1 MSHRTFAEA
10 EQDLAAALPG
20 YTPRPQQQ
28 RAAQAIEQTLET
40 GGQALVEAGTGVGKS
55 FAALI
60 PAIESGQRVIVVT
73 ATKALQDQY
82 MEKDLPF
89 LAEHLST
96 EFTYACLKGKA
107 NYVCRDKL
115 ATADSANADAIRAEL
130 ADAEEHSGEIG
141 ALATQL
147 TTQDKMAVTITS
159 ADCPGRQDCPLA
171 AACFAEIAKDNA
183 RKAQIVVVNA
193 ALLMTDLI
201 VRKGSRNAEGREFAD
216 ILDEYDAVIIDE
228 GHELAEIAT
237 NSLSTEMRANGIIR
251 LTDEVA
257 SFGRQQGEDFT
268 AEADRVRLGAEELWM
283 MLEDLVSEREPQ
295 HRMTAA
301 WIVNH
306 GAPFADLVAGLRD
319 LVARLMDFRVV
330 RGGEAASGKKKRL
343 IRRAI
348 NAAERLEAV
357 LFSPDSELVRWAEL
371 ENRGGRTNLLLK
383 ASPLSVAPFMAE
395 MLWERKTAV
404 LVSATLSV
412 GGDYSYIAETLGLVD
427 PTFVSV
433 GTPFDYQNQ
442 ARLFVP
448 DTKVPAPA
456 GKDYNAWQSYA
467 NSTTLRMV
475 TEVGG
480 GALLLFTST
489 RAMKAAYG
497 FMAPELAEQGITCL
511 IQDGSMD
518 NKALAERF
526 KNDTDSVLFGLKSFM
541 VGVDFPG
548 DTLRLVVVDKL
559 PFPVPSDILF
569 AARCDEINRQANDRW
584 ASFNRLTI
592 PVMALTLEQAFGRLI
607 RTQADRGVVAIL
619 DSRLR
624 TKGYGKR
631 ILAALPPAPQVDTPN
646 EAIGFV
652 TEPATQTVA

>member
-1 MSHRTFAEA
+1 MSQRTFAEA
-10 EQDLAAALPG
+10 EQDLATTLPG

-28 RAAQAIEQTLET
+28 RAAQVIEQTLAN
-40 GGQALVEAGTGVGKS
+40 GGTALVEAGCGVGKS

-89 LAEHLST
+89 LAEHLDT
-96 EFTYACLKGKA
+96 PFTYACLKGKA

-130 ADAEEHSGEIG
+130 AEADEHTGEIG
-141 ALATQL
+141 ALATEL
-147 TTQDKMAVTITS
+147 TVADKMAVTITS

-171 AACFAEIAKDNA
+171 LTCFAEIAKDNA
-183 RKAQIVVVNA
+183 RKAQVVVANA

-201 VRKGSRNAEGREFAD
+201 VRKASRNSEGREFAD

-228 GHELAEIAT
+228 AHELAEIAT
-237 NSLSTEMRANGIIR
+237 NSLSTELRANGIIR

-257 SFGRQQGEDFT
+257 AFGRQQGENFT
-268 AEADRVRLGAEELWM
+268 AEADRVRLGAEELWL
-283 MLEDLVSEREPQ
+283 MLDGLVTADNPQ
-295 HRMTAA
+295 HRMTAT

-306 GAPFADLVAGLRD
+306 GTPFADLVAGLRD

-343 IRRAI
+343 VRRAVNYI
-348 NAAERLEAV
+348 ERLEAV
-357 LFSPDSELVRWAEL
+357 LFSSESDLVRWAEL
-371 ENRGGRTNLLLK
+371 ETRNGRTTLLLK

-404 LVSATLSV
+404 LVSATLAV
-412 GGDYSYIAETLGLVD
+412 GGDYSYIAETLGLEA

-433 GTPFDYQNQ
+433 GTPFDYQAQ

-448 DTKVPAPA
+448 DSKVPAPA
-456 GKDYNAWQSYA
+456 GKDYAGWQSYA
-467 NSTTLRMV
+467 HSTTLRMV
-475 TEVGG
+475 SEVGG

-489 RAMKAAYG
+489 KAMKAAYG
-497 FMAPELAEQGITCL
+497 FMAPELTAQGITCL
-511 IQDGSMD
+511 VQDGSVD

-526 KNDTDSVLFGLKSFM
+526 KNDENSVLFGLKSFM

-548 DTLRLVVVDKL
+548 QTLRLVVMDKL

-569 AARCDEINRQANDRW
+569 AARCDEINRKAGDRW
-584 ASFNRLTI
+584 ASFNQLTI

-607 RTQADRGVVAIL
+607 RTAADRGAVAIL

-631 ILAALPPAPQVDTPN
+631 ILAALPPAPQSANPN
-646 EAIGFV
+646 EVISFV
-652 TEPATQTVA
+652 TEPATEPVA